1 VLDDT
6 GTNGLGGVAV
16 MRNSSGE
23 ITGLYAGDLKGKL
36 WKLDYKA
43 SATSRFEVSG
53 GSHFFAATTAA
64 GVAQPITQAPLLF
77 DHSLGG
83 KLVVFGTGVLTTEAD
98 ANSTA
103 LQSMYGIRDQ
113 TGDALGRPLSRTAL
127 AARTLSQLA
136 GAGGA
141 TFYALAGTSVNWISQ
156 RGWVTDLNAVAGMR
170 VVYPLQRVNT
180 KLALVS
186 AVVPARDVV
195 ACDAAIGQGVN
206 LLFPVE
212 QGLNPDY
219 PLFDTNGDGLFSAS
233 DTSVA
238 GYGTS
243 ADGIDA
249 VIKATPTCSAG
260 VCLTVVAIQNT
271 TGQQRVVVQS
281 PDISTGSRVT
291 RDRVWRRIL
300 NPPIR

>member
-1 VLDDT
+1 
-6 GTNGLGGVAV
+6 
-16 MRNSSGE
+16 
-23 ITGLYAGDLKGKL
+23 
-36 WKLDYKA
+36 
-43 SATSRFEVSG
+43 
-53 GSHFFAATTAA
+53 
-64 GVAQPITQAPLLF
+64 
-77 DHSLGG
+77 
-83 KLVVFGTGVLTTEAD
+83 
-98 ANSTA
+98 
-103 LQSMYGIRDQ
+103 
-113 TGDALGRPLSRTAL
+113 
-127 AARTLSQLA
+127 
-136 GAGGA
+136 
-141 TFYALAGTSVNWISQ
+141 
-156 RGWVTDLNAVAGMR
+156 
-170 VVYPLQRVNT
+170 T